1 MRDGVKRQ
9 STRKSSSWIPQPF
22 GHDSMCHFMKDHRK
36 QQNDDKN
43 KNFHTGLT
51 PLEVNQIGQLLTGLT
66 KSADYAKLF
75 WYINCITYEK
85 MSDLWQRLPQYFYSI
100 SLDA

>member
-1 MRDGVKRQ
+1 
-9 STRKSSSWIPQPF
+9 
-22 GHDSMCHFMKDHRK
+22 
-36 QQNDDKN
+36 
-43 KNFHTGLT
+43 LT